1 MKLNAMY
8 NFKHKHNLK
17 SIKWKW
23 IILAFLL
30 IVILY
35 GGVYFFEELT
45 KLPPQEAIKQSLFNT
60 MHAQNYRFEVKATR
74 IYEGKETLLSDLH
87 GEKGAQGIYLKGTIP
102 LIKADVE
109 IYHLGTTLY
118 RRDPFTKGWV
128 VVPTEG
134 RVGIE
139 QLITELNPL
148 GVFNFPEENLDVKYV
163 GVERV
168 QGKKCR
174 VYEIMTRG
182 ENRYLQLFWQDF
194 NYIIWIDR
202 KEGLIRQAQISAEHR
217 DDSQYNLKLLVS
229 FYDFNK
235 EIELKPPIPT
245 E

>member
-1 MKLNAMY
+1 MKINTMLN
-8 NFKHKHNLK
+8 FRQNLK
-17 SIKWKW
+17 RVKWKP
-23 IILAFLL
+23 IILVFLL
-30 IVILY
+30 IVLLY
-35 GGVYFFEELT
+35 GGVYFFQEVT

-60 MHAQNYRFEVKATR
+60 LHAQNYRFKVKATR
-74 IYEGKETLLSDLH
+74 LYEGKETLLSDLC
-87 GEKGAQGIYLKGTIP
+87 GEKGAQGIYLKGMIP

-109 IYHLGTTLY
+109 IYHLGNTLY

-128 VVPTEG
+128 VVPIEG

-148 GVFNFPEENLDVKYV
+148 GVFNFPEENLDAKDV
-163 GVERV
+163 GTERV

-194 NYIIWIDR
+194 NYILWIDR
-202 KEGLIRQAQISAEHR
+202 KDGLIRQAQISANHR
-217 DDSQYNLKLLVS
+217 DDSLYNLKLLVS
-229 FYDFNK
+229 LYDYNE